1 MEKKTIGSFICV
13 LRKASG
19 MTQRQLAEKLNVS
32 DKAVSRW
39 ERDETLPD
47 LTLIPVIAEIF
58 GVTSDELLRGQRNT
72 AQTPAP
78 QSEEKTQR
86 QLKYLLDRAAM
97 HYKIST
103 LVVLLV
109 AAIGVIAA
117 AILNLA
123 FLRAIAGFWVGCV
136 FFLGAAVAQVI
147 CRLRADAA
155 LQGEEFQG
163 GALAACRKTL
173 GQWTFWGFGIIAV
186 LFAFNLPLLGVKDAY
201 AGLTL
206 EAWLTPMEAANGYVY
221 VYPQPALVVLAGVG
235 ALWLLLWLRGKKW
248 RLGTKGK
255 LLLRTVLILLAVLTV
270 IGLGQQIL
278 MGFLFD
284 NRQLVGSHT
293 AFQSWEDFE
302 AYSQQLLGP
311 DGQTLSKHI
320 LETDSQGNPTL
331 IELRWPDGSVQSYRN
346 IRYLDYGGEKRSY
359 FLLNQ
364 QIFQISCLGDT
375 IYAFTREEFLGAG
388 EKISDICNPVFLGL
402 KLAACAAALLIY
414 WRKIGI
420 MKA

>member
-1 MEKKTIGSFICV
+1 MEKKTIGAFICV

-47 LTLIPVIAEIF
+47 LTLIPIMAEIF
-58 GVTSDELLRGQRNT
+58 GVTSDELLRGQRST
-72 AQTPAP
+72 ARTQAP
-78 QSEEKTQR
+78 QSEEKSQK

-97 HYKIST
+97 NYKIST
-103 LVVLLV
+103 LLVLLV
-109 AAIGVIAA
+109 AAIGVIVA

-147 CRLRADAA
+147 CRLRVDAA

-163 GALAACRKTL
+163 EALADCRRLL
-173 GQWTFWGFGIIAV
+173 GQWTFWSIGLMAA

-206 EAWLTPMEAANGYVY
+206 GAWLCPMEAANGYVY

-235 ALWLLLWLRGKKW
+235 VLWLLLRLRGKKW
-248 RLGTKGK
+248 RLGPKGK
-255 LLLRTVLILLAVLTV
+255 LLLRTVVILAVVSVVLE
-270 IGLGQQIL
+270 LGQQIL

-284 NRQLVGSHT
+284 NRQLVASHT

-302 AYSQQLLGP
+302 ACSQQLLGP
-311 DGQTLSKHI
+311 DGQALSKHV

-331 IELRWPDGSVQSYRN
+331 IELRWPDGSIQSYQN
-346 IRYLDYGGEKRSY
+346 LRYLDYGGERRSY
-359 FLLNQ
+359 FRLNQ
-364 QIFQISCLGDT
+364 QMFQISCLGDT
-375 IYAFTREEFLGAG
+375 IYAFTMEEFLGAAQ
-388 EKISDICNPVFLGL
+388 KISSICNPVFLGL
-402 KLAACAAALLIY
+402 RLAACAGAAMLC
-414 WRKIGI
+414 WRKIRR
-420 MKA
+420 MKG